1 MSENAPNPPAHFI
14 RTRIRQELEAGKH
27 DRVVT
32 RFPPEPNGYLHI
44 GHAKSIV
51 LNFAMA
57 KEFGG
62 ETNLRFDDTNPIKEE
77 QRYVDAIRE
86 DVAWLGYK
94 WARECYASDYF
105 PILYEYALH
114 LIDNSLAYVDSQDAD
129 EIRAQ
134 RGTLTE
140 PGTASPHRDRD
151 PAESRDLFVRM
162 RAGEF
167 PDGAHVL
174 RAKIDMAAPNIN
186 MRDPVLYRIRHQRHP
201 RTGDEWCI
209 YPSYDF
215 AHGQSDAIEGI
226 THSLCTLEFEDH
238 RPLYDWLIEHLP
250 VPSKPQQIEFSRL
263 NLDFTVLSKRRLMRL
278 VDEGFVDG
286 WDDPRMP
293 TFAGIR
299 RRGFTPRAIR
309 NFCNEIG
316 VTKSESIIPFG
327 AMERNLRDDLNE
339 RAPRRMAVLEP
350 VKVVLTNFPEGETEW
365 FEAANHP
372 QNPELGKRKVP
383 MTREIWIEREDFME
397 DAPKKFF
404 RLKPGGE
411 VRLRN
416 AFIIRCDK
424 VVKSASG
431 DVEALH
437 WQLRSRIALGPA
449 RCRSQGQGHDPLGLG
464 RACRGSRS
472 AALRP
477 PVLGAAPGRRQ
488 GTRLRRTH
496 QSRIA
501 ADHRLCA
508 AGTRPGKSEARRA
521 LPVRAH
527 RLLRRRSRFK
537 HRKARLEPGRHAAR
551 HLGQARE
558 AMAPGEVTSAV
569 RRTRPPVRLILS
581 RNVGI

>member
-1 MSENAPNPPAHFI
+1 MFILQSVLQSMSEKATNPPAHFI
-14 RTRIRQELEAGKH
+14 RNRIRQELESGKH

-77 QRYVDAIRE
+77 QRYVNAIRE
-86 DVAWLGYK
+86 DVAWLGYQ
-94 WARECYASDYF
+94 WTRECYASDYF
-105 PILYEYALH
+105 LKLYEYALH
-114 LIDNSLAYVDSQDAD
+114 LIDNGLAYVDSQDAD
-129 EIRAQ
+129 AIRAQ

-140 PGTASPHRDRD
+140 PGTASPHRNRD
-151 PAESRDLFVRM
+151 EAESRDLFIRM

-167 PDGAHVL
+167 ADGAHVL

-278 VDEGFVDG
+278 VDEGFVYG

-299 RRGFTPRAIR
+299 RRGFTPRSIR

-339 RAPRRMAVLEP
+339 RAQRRMAVLEP
-350 VKVVLTNFPEGETEW
+350 LKVVLTNFPEGETEW

-372 QNPELGKRKVP
+372 QEPEMGMRKVP
-383 MTREIWIEREDFME
+383 MTREIWIERGDFME
-397 DAPKKFF
+397 EAPKKFF

-416 AFIIRCDK
+416 AFIIRCDE
-424 VVKSASG
+424 VVKNAAG

-437 WQLRSRIALGPA
+437 CSFDPETRSGLPGADRKVKGTIHWVSAEHAVDAEVRLYDRLFSVPHPA
-449 RCRSQGQGHDPLGLG
+449 GDKERDFVEHINPESLQVI
-464 RACRGSRS
+464 GS
-472 AALRP
+472 
-477 PVLGAAPGRRQ
+477 
-488 GTRLRRTH
+488 
-496 QSRIA
+496 
-501 ADHRLCA
+501 
-508 AGTRPGKSEARRA
+508 
-521 LPVRAH
+521 
-527 RLLRRRSRFK
+527 
-537 HRKARLEPGRHAAR
+537 ARLEPGLENAK
-551 HLGQARE
+551 
-558 AMAPGEVTSAV
+558 PGEHYQFERTGYFVADPDSSAEKPVFNRAVTLRDTWAKLEKQL
-569 RRTRPPVRLILS
+569 R
-581 RNVGI
+581 G

>member
-1 MSENAPNPPAHFI
+1 MNETDAADSKPAHFI
-14 RTRIRQELEAGKH
+14 RTRIRKEIESGLH

-57 KEFGG
+57 EEFGG

-86 DVAWLGYK
+86 DVAWLGYR
-94 WARECYASDYF
+94 WTRECYASDYF
-105 PILYEYALH
+105 PKLYEYALH
-114 LIDNSLAYVDSQDAD
+114 LIDHGLAYIDSQDAD
-129 EIRAQ
+129 TIRAQ

-140 PGTASPHRDRD
+140 PGVDSPHRDR
-151 PAESRDLFVRM
+151 PVAESRALFQRM
-162 RAGEF
+162 RGGEF
-167 PDGAHVL
+167 ADGAHVL

-186 MRDPVLYRIRHQRHP
+186 LRDPVLYRIRHQNHP
-201 RTGDEWCI
+201 RTGDDWCI

-215 AHGQSDAIEGI
+215 AHGQSDAIEHI

-250 VPSKPQQIEFSRL
+250 VPSRPVQIEFSRL

-278 VDEGFVDG
+278 VDEGHVSG

-299 RRGFTPRAIR
+299 RRGFTPASVR

-327 AMERNLRDDLNE
+327 ALERNLRDDLNE

-350 VKVVLTNFPEGETEW
+350 LKVVLTNFPQDETEW

-372 QNPELGKRKVP
+372 QNPDFGMRRVP
-383 MTREIWIEREDFME
+383 MTREIFIEQGDFLE

-416 AFIIRCDK
+416 AFIIQCNQ
-424 VVKSASG
+424 VVKNESGEIVELHCTFDPATRSGQPGADRKVKGTIHWVSAEHGVPAEVRLYDRLFSVPHPAG
-431 DVEALH
+431 DKDRDFIEHLNPES
-437 WQLRSRIALGPA
+437 LRVIES
-449 RCRSQGQGHDPLGLG
+449 
-464 RACRGSRS
+464 
-472 AALRP
+472 
-477 PVLGAAPGRRQ
+477 
-488 GTRLRRTH
+488 
-496 QSRIA
+496 
-501 ADHRLCA
+501 
-508 AGTRPGKSEARRA
+508 
-521 LPVRAH
+521 
-527 RLLRRRSRFK
+527 
-537 HRKARLEPGRHAAR
+537 ARLEPGLENIQPGDHYQFERTGYFVADPDSSPEKPVFNRAVTLRDTWAR
-551 HLGQARE
+551 LEKQLRAG
-558 AMAPGEVTSAV
+558 G
-569 RRTRPPVRLILS
+569 
-581 RNVGI
+581 

>member
-1 MSENAPNPPAHFI
+1 MSESNPAVDKPAHFI
-14 RTRIRQELEAGKH
+14 RNRIRKEIEAGLH

-57 KEFGG
+57 DEFGG
-62 ETNLRFDDTNPIKEE
+62 ECNLRFDDTNPIKEE
-77 QRYVDAIRE
+77 QRYVDAIRD
-86 DVAWLGYK
+86 DVAWLGYQ

-105 PILYEYALH
+105 PTLYEYALA
-114 LIDNSLAYVDSQDAD
+114 LIDDGLAYVDSQDAD
-129 EIRAQ
+129 AIREQ

-140 PGTASPHRDRD
+140 PGVESPHRDRPVD
-151 PAESRDLFVRM
+151 ENRDLFERM

-186 MRDPVLYRIRHQRHP
+186 LRDPVLYRIRHQTHP
-201 RTGDEWCI
+201 RTGDAWCI

-250 VPSKPQQIEFSRL
+250 VPARPVQIEFSRL

-278 VDEGFVDG
+278 VDEGHVSG

-327 AMERNLRDDLNE
+327 ALERNLRDDLNE
-339 RAPRRMAVLEP
+339 RAPRRMAVLDP
-350 VKVVLTNFPEGETEW
+350 LKLVLTNFPDGDTEW
-365 FEAANHP
+365 VETANHP
-372 QNPELGKRKVP
+372 QKPEMGTRRVP
-383 MTREIWIEREDFME
+383 LTRELFIERGDFME
-397 DAPKKFF
+397 DPPKKFF
-404 RLKPGGE
+404 RLRPGGE

-416 AFIIRCDK
+416 AFIIRCEDVLKNDAGEVTEVHCTFDPDTRSGQPGADRK
-424 VVKSASG
+424 VKG
-431 DVEALH
+431 TIH
-437 WQLRSRIALGPA
+437 WV
-449 RCRSQGQGHDPLGLG
+449 
-464 RACRGSRS
+464 S
-472 AALRP
+472 AAQSIPAEVRLYDRLFSVPHPGGDKSRDFVEYINPDSLR
-477 PVLGAAPGRRQ
+477 VVEG
-488 GTRLRRTH
+488 
-496 QSRIA
+496 
-501 ADHRLCA
+501 
-508 AGTRPGKSEARRA
+508 
-521 LPVRAH
+521 
-527 RLLRRRSRFK
+527 
-537 HRKARLEPGRHAAR
+537 ARLEPG
-551 HLGQARE
+551 LEQAE
-558 AMAPGEVTSAV
+558 PGEHFQFERTGYFVADPDAV
-569 RRTRPPVRLILS
+569 PGKPVFNRAATLRDTWAKLEKQL
-581 RNVGI
+581 RG

>member
-1 MSENAPNPPAHFI
+1 MTETSNNPPAHFI
-14 RTRIRQELEAGKH
+14 RNRIRQELEAGKH
-27 DRVVT
+27 ERVVT

-57 KEFGG
+57 DEFGG
-62 ETNLRFDDTNPIKEE
+62 ETNLRFDDTNPIREE

-86 DVAWLGYK
+86 DVAWLGYE
-94 WARECYASDYF
+94 WARECFASDYF
-105 PILYEYALH
+105 PKLYEYALY
-114 LIDNSLAYVDSQDAD
+114 LIDHGLAYVDSQDGD
-129 EIRAQ
+129 QIRAQ

-140 PGTASPHRDRD
+140 PGQPSPYRDRS
-151 PAESRDLFVRM
+151 PAENRDLFERM

-167 PDGAHVL
+167 ADGAHVL

-186 MRDPVLYRIRHQRHP
+186 LRDPVLYRIRHQQHP

-250 VPSKPQQIEFSRL
+250 VPSKPQQIEFARL

-278 VDEGFVDG
+278 VDEGYVDG

-299 RRGFTPRAIR
+299 RRGFTPRSIR
-309 NFCNEIG
+309 SFCTEIG

-327 AMERNLRDDLNE
+327 ALERNLRDDLNE
-339 RAPRRMAVLEP
+339 RAPRRLAVLEP
-350 VKVVLTNFPEGETEW
+350 LKIVLTNFPEGDTEW
-365 FEAANHP
+365 FEVANHP
-372 QNPELGKRKVP
+372 QKPEMGTRRLP
-383 MTREIWIEREDFME
+383 MTREVFIERGDFME

-416 AFIIRCDK
+416 AFIIRCDEI
-424 VVKSASG
+424 VRNGAG
-431 DVEALH
+431 EVEE
-437 WQLRSRIALGPA
+437 LRCSF
-449 RCRSQGQGHDPLGLG
+449 DPE
-464 RACRGSRS
+464 SRS
-472 AALRP
+472 GQPGSERKVKGTIHWVSAEHAVAAE
-477 PVLGAAPGRRQ
+477 V
-488 GTRLRRTH
+488 RLY
-496 QSRIA
+496 
-501 ADHRLCA
+501 DRLFSVPHP
-508 AGTRPGKSEARRA
+508 AGDKERDFVEFLNPESLKVIGN
-521 LPVRAH
+521 
-527 RLLRRRSRFK
+527 
-537 HRKARLEPGRHAAR
+537 ARLEPGLETA
-551 HLGQARE
+551 Q
-558 AMAPGEVTSAV
+558 PGEHYQFERTGYFVADPDSVPEKPVFNRAVTLRDTWAKLEKQL
-569 RRTRPPVRLILS
+569 R
-581 RNVGI
+581 G

>member
-1 MSENAPNPPAHFI
+1 MGYNRARFAPPSEPMTEKTPDDARPAHFI
-14 RTRIRQELEAGKH
+14 RNRIRKEIESGQYE
-27 DRVVT
+27 RVIT

-57 KEFGG
+57 GEFGG

-77 QRYVDAIRE
+77 QRYIDAIRE
-86 DVAWLGYK
+86 DVAWLGYR
-94 WARECYASDYF
+94 WTRECYASDYF
-105 PILYEYALH
+105 PRLYQFALA
-114 LIDNSLAYVDSQDAD
+114 LIDAGDAYVDSQDAD
-129 EIRAQ
+129 AIRAQ

-140 PGTASPHRDRD
+140 PGTESPYRDR
-151 PAESRDLFVRM
+151 PVVENRDLFERM

-167 PDGAHVL
+167 ADGAHVL

-186 MRDPVLYRIRHQRHP
+186 LRDPVLYRIRHQRHP

-215 AHGQSDAIEGI
+215 AHGQSDAIEGV

-250 VPSKPQQIEFSRL
+250 VPGRPVQIEFSRL

-278 VDEGFVDG
+278 VDEGHVSG

-299 RRGFTPRAIR
+299 RRGFTPASIR

-327 AMERNLRDDLNE
+327 ALERNLRDDLNE
-339 RAPRRMAVLEP
+339 CAPRRMAVLDP
-350 VKVVLTNFPEGETEW
+350 LKVILTNFPSGETEW

-372 QNPELGKRKVP
+372 QNPEMGTRQVP
-383 MTREIWIEREDFME
+383 MTREIFIERGDFMV

-416 AFIIRCDK
+416 AFIIRCDE
-424 VVKSASG
+424 VVTDDG
-431 DVEALH
+431 EVVALH
-437 WQLRSRIALGPA
+437 CSFDPETRTGHPGSA
-449 RCRSQGQGHDPLGLG
+449 RK
-464 RACRGSRS
+464 
-472 AALRP
+472 
-477 PVLGAAPGRRQ
+477 VK
-488 GTRLRRTH
+488 GTIH
-496 QSRIA
+496 WVS
-501 ADHRLCA
+501 ADHGVPAEVRLYDRLFSVPHP
-508 AGTRPGKSEARRA
+508 AGDRERDFIDYLNPDSLQLVTD
-521 LPVRAH
+521 
-527 RLLRRRSRFK
+527 
-537 HRKARLEPGRHAAR
+537 ARLEPG
-551 HLGQARE
+551 LGRVR
-558 AMAPGEVTSAV
+558 PGEHYQFE
-569 RRTRPPVRLILS
+569 RTGYFVADPASTAERPVFNRAATLRDTWARLEKQL
-581 RNVGI
+581 RAGG